1 MVDQD
6 RKKWDIRYQN
16 DLGNLTPS
24 SVLSQYWHLASRG
37 SALDI
42 ACGNGRNS
50 LFLAEK
56 GFIVDA
62 VDIST
67 VATGHLNDK
76 HPGIHVI
83 CQDLDTWEMSPN
95 RYDLIVNVHFLDR
108 RLLPMIEG
116 ALKPG
121 GVLIFESFISQNA
134 HPYGL
139 RNNELLHTFQTLRII
154 YYEEK
159 PNDHEEFNQMASL
172 VAIKQ

>member
-1 MVDQD
+1 MADQD
-6 RKKWDIRYQN
+6 RKKWDTRYKD
-16 DLGNLTPS
+16 DLGNLNPS
-24 SVLSQYWHLASRG
+24 SILTQYWHLASCG

-50 LFLAEK
+50 LYLAEK
-56 GFIVDA
+56 GFTVDA

-67 VATGHLNDK
+67 VATDHLNGK

-83 CQDLDTWEMSPN
+83 CQDLDTWEMSPD

-108 RLLPMIEG
+108 RLLPMIER
-116 ALKPG
+116 ALKPD
-121 GVLIFESFISQNA
+121 GVLIFESFISQKA

-139 RNNELLHTFQTLRII
+139 RNNELLQTFQTLRII

-159 PNDHEEFNQMASL
+159 PNDHEEFSQIASL
-172 VAIKQ
+172 VAIKP

>member
-1 MVDQD
+1 MTDQD
-6 RKKWDIRYQN
+6 RKKWDTRYKN
-16 DLGNLTPS
+16 DLGDFAPS
-24 SVLSQYWHLASRG
+24 SILTQYWQLASCG

-50 LFLAEK
+50 FFLAEK
-56 GFIVDA
+56 GFTVEA

-83 CQDLDTWEMSPN
+83 CQDLDTWKISPN

-108 RLLPMIEG
+108 RLFPMIER
-116 ALKPG
+116 ALKPD

-134 HPYGL
+134 HPFGL
-139 RNNELLHTFQTLRII
+139 RNNELLHAFQTLRII

-172 VAIKQ
+172 VAVKQ